1 MEKIKFLIIMII
13 LFSCNSEKKQ
23 ILEKN
28 DTKEENFTKNKSS
41 LGINK
46 EKSTKD
52 FTNFIAE
59 GFEIA
64 VVQNKKK
71 IVFGDLNQDGFE
83 DFVAVLVS
91 SNLNIEDNDSEEVRI
106 AIYEGS
112 ENDRYIQ
119 KALSGNL
126 TSAFIH
132 NENPT
137 LKITSPILSVS
148 HQSMR
153 HDYEVKFRF
162 EKKHNNYMLI
172 GSELNNYGNAT
183 HDGAGNTSINF
194 LTKTKIKKLFAYDH
208 EKEKLN
214 DLKPVITKIEE
225 DLISIT
231 QINDLNIYKI
241 IGSE

>member
-1 MEKIKFLIIMII
+1 MII

-23 ILEKN
+23 VLEKK
-28 DTKEENFTKNKSS
+28 DAKEERPIKNKSS
-41 LGINK
+41 LNTNEEESIKG
-46 EKSTKD
+46 
-52 FTNFIAE
+52 FTNFIAN

-71 IVFGDLNQDGFE
+71 IVFGDLNQDGFQ
-83 DFVAVLVS
+83 DFVAILVS
-91 SNLNIEDNDSEEVRI
+91 SNTNIDDDDPEEVRI

-112 ENDRYIQ
+112 EDDRYIQ

-126 TSAFIH
+126 TSASIY

-137 LKITSPILSVS
+137 LKITSTILSVS

-162 EKKHNNYMLI
+162 EKKHNDYMLI
-172 GSELNNYGNAT
+172 GSEYNNYGNAV

-194 LTKTKIKKLFAYDH
+194 LTKTKIKKISKYDH
-208 EKEKLN
+208 EKEKLIE
-214 DLKPVITKIEE
+214 LKPVVTKIEE
-225 DLISIT
+225 DLVSIT

>member
-1 MEKIKFLIIMII
+1 MI

-23 ILEKN
+23 VLEKE
-28 DTKEENFTKNKSS
+28 DVKEESS
-41 LGINK
+41 I
-46 EKSTKD
+46 KD

-64 VVQNKKK
+64 VVQNEKK
-71 IVFGDLNQDGFE
+71 IAFGDLNQDGYQ
-83 DFVAVLVS
+83 DFVAIIVN
-91 SNLNIEDNDSEEVRI
+91 SNTNIEDTDPEEVRI

-112 ENDRYIQ
+112 ENDTYKQ

-126 TSAFIH
+126 TSAFIY
-132 NENPT
+132 NENPS
-137 LKITSPILSVS
+137 LKITTHILSIS

-153 HDYEVKFRF
+153 HDYEIKFRF
-162 EKKHNNYMLI
+162 EKKYNDYMLI

-194 LTKTKIKKLFAYDH
+194 LTKTKVKKTLEYDH
-208 EKEKLN
+208 EKEELKE
-214 DLKPVITKIEE
+214 LKPVVTKIEE

-231 QINDLNIYKI
+231 QISDLTIYKI
-241 IGSE
+241 IGNE